1 MFPRTDIS
9 TVQFGEPVYLW
20 LLVVPAVLLLVWV
33 RQLQVRRADA
43 RHFRQHREVP
53 VRERFAPFG
62 NLLGWLCILLA
73 VTLTILAMA
82 RPKAAI
88 NRVRTT
94 GVDLVILQD
103 GSASMHVRDVRP
115 DRWQRSTSFLRVLAQ
130 SLHWTNDRIALALFA
145 HIAAPQVRLTR
156 DVNTF
161 FFFLDH
167 LDRESPFPLQD
178 DTTWDTNIEVGIYW
192 GVRLIEKDEEL
203 HGPNANSKAFVLLS
217 DGQAWSGEIE
227 RSLKLARTWDI
238 PVFVVGVGTPSG
250 GYIPEAPDLLE
261 LRRGT
266 APVRLS
272 SVHSTL
278 DRASLLAIASAGGG
292 QYFDLNRDGDRAV
305 ATAIIDA
312 TRRRGRSREVEESF
326 DDLYWECL
334 FAAACLL
341 CLSVLWLRGRSE
353 LLLHAI
359 GTGAALLMV
368 WAVIR

>member
-1 MFPRTDIS
+1 MIPRPDVS
-9 TVQFGEPVYLW
+9 TVQFGDPVYLW
-20 LLVVPAVLLLVWV
+20 LLVVPAALLLVWA
-33 RQLQVRRADA
+33 RQMHVRRRDA
-43 RHFRQHREVP
+43 RRFRLHRQVP

-73 VTLTILAMA
+73 VTLTILALA
-82 RPKAAI
+82 RPKAATS
-88 NRVRTT
+88 RVRTA
-94 GVDLVILQD
+94 GVDLVVLQD
-103 GSASMHVRDVRP
+103 GSASMHVRDIRP

-178 DTTWDTNIEVGIYW
+178 DTTWDTNIEAGIYW
-192 GVRLIEKDEEL
+192 GVRLIEKDQQL
-203 HGPNANSKAFVLLS
+203 HGSNSNSKAFVLLS

-227 RSLKLARTWDI
+227 RSLKLARTWEI

-250 GYIPEAPDLLE
+250 GYIPEASDLLD
-261 LRRGT
+261 RRRERMP
-266 APVRLS
+266 ARMS
-272 SVHSTL
+272 KIHSTL

-305 ATAIIDA
+305 ATTIIDA
-312 TRRRGRSREVEESF
+312 VRRRGRSREVEESF
-326 DDLYWECL
+326 DELYWECL

-341 CLSVLWLRGRSE
+341 CLSVLWLRRRSE
-353 LLLHAI
+353 LLLHAL
-359 GTGAALLMV
+359 GTGLALLMV
-368 WAVIR
+368 WTAIR